1 MRPNIAVIGCGYWG
15 KNLVRNFY
23 ELGVLKMICDP
34 DSNLTKEFSKKY
46 NVKSGTFEDI
56 LNNANIDAV
65 VIASPAFF
73 HHEMAKKCIEKDKH
87 VYIEKPLALNLEDAN
102 ELVKI
107 SQYSDKVLMVG
118 HLLQYHPVFCK
129 LRDLAIASYFGEVKY
144 VSSKRLSLGKV
155 RSEEDVIW
163 SFSPHDI
170 SMILSLINSTAKTVS
185 ANSSSIL
192 QDDIADIAEISITFE
207 NNVKAQISSS
217 WLHPFKEHKL
227 ILIGTKKMAIFD
239 DTEEW
244 KRKLK
249 IYDYNF
255 ENKDRILNLIK
266 KEPYYM
272 EIEESEPLREECKYF
287 IDVICGNKKQRTDA
301 KEGYEVLKVL
311 SAASESIQSNSKV
324 KL

>member
-1 MRPNIAVIGCGYWG
+1 MRLNIAVVGCGYWG
-15 KNLVRNFY
+15 KNLVRNFH

-46 NVKSGTFEDI
+46 DVKSGTFEDI

-65 VIASPAFF
+65 AIAAPAFL
-73 HHEMAKKCIEKDKH
+73 HYEMAKKCIEKDKH

-102 ELVKI
+102 ELVQI
-107 SQYSDKVLMVG
+107 SQNSNKVLMVG

-129 LRDLAIASYFGEVKY
+129 LRDLVNESYFGEVKY

-155 RSEEDVIW
+155 RFEEDVIW

-185 ANSSSIL
+185 AASSSIL
-192 QDDIADIAEISITFE
+192 QDNIADIGEISITFE
-207 NNVKAQISSS
+207 NNVKAHISSS

-227 ILIGTKKMAIFD
+227 ILIGKYKMAVFD

-255 ENKDRILNLIK
+255 ENKHRVLNILKN
-266 KEPYYM
+266 EPYY
-272 EIEESEPLREECKYF
+272 IDVEESEPLREECKYF
-287 IDVICGNKKQRTDA
+287 IDIICSNKKQRTDA
-301 KEGYEVLKVL
+301 REGYEVLKVL
-311 SAASESIQSNSKV
+311 SAASESIKSNSIV